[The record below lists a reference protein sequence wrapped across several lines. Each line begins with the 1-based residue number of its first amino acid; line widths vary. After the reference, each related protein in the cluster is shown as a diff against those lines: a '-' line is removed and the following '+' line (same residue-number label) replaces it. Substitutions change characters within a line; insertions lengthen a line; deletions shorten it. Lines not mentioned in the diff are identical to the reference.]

1 MPCLGYIR
9 YNALTTSIM
18 NRGKLLHSGMT
29 SLHSFEPAA
38 ERFCA
43 WLSDIET
50 TMQAL
55 EVEADKVRQTPSK
68 RLEALGTQ
76 KQSKIL
82 FGVLR

>member
-1 MPCLGYIR
+1 MVPCLGYIR

-55 EVEADKVRQTPSK
+55 EVEADKVRQKYGGSGDIP
-68 RLEALGTQ
+68 
-76 KQSKIL
+76 QSELKK
-82 FGVLR
+82 FKVKV